1 MIRLQIDRASL
12 SFKGTR
18 RLGPLDLDL
27 ALAGIT
33 AVLGP
38 NGAGKSLFLSLCHGT
53 LRPDRGSVLWQG
65 QPARDSRA
73 HRGVMLQSPVVLRR
87 SVAGNI
93 EFALQSRGLPRK
105 ARRDRVEQALLRAR
119 LQDRAHA
126 PAATLSG
133 GELRRMSFARAL
145 VTGPRALLLDE
156 PFAGLD
162 PAASQVM
169 EAMIIEA
176 AATTPVLLS
185 NHDLVQTRRI
195 ARQVLFFS
203 KGQMLEQADTASF
216 FTAPGCATAEAF
228 LQSQLL

>member
-1 MIRLQIDRASL
+1 MIRLQIDQASL

-27 ALAGIT
+27 TLAGIT

-53 LRPDRGSVLWQG
+53 LLPDRGTVRWQG
-65 QPARDSRA
+65 QPARDSRTY
-73 HRGVMLQSPVVLRR
+73 RGVMLQSPVVLRR
-87 SVAGNI
+87 SVARNI

-105 ARRDRVEQALLRAR
+105 ARQERVEQALLRAR
-119 LQDRAHA
+119 LEDRAHA

-145 VTGPRALLLDE
+145 VTHPRALLLDE

-203 KGQMLEQADTASF
+203 KGQMLEQAETAGF
-216 FTAPGCATAEAF
+216 FTAPRCSAAKAF

>member
-1 MIRLQIDRASL
+1 MIRLQIDQASL
-12 SFKGTR
+12 TFKGTR

-27 ALAGIT
+27 ELSGIT

-53 LRPDRGSVLWQG
+53 LLPDRGAVRWQG

-73 HRGVMLQSPVVLRR
+73 ARGVMLQSPVVLRR

-93 EFALQSRGLPRK
+93 EFALQSRGLPRQV
-105 ARRDRVEQALLRAR
+105 RRERVEHALIAAR
-119 LQDRAHA
+119 LEDRAHA

-145 VTGPRALLLDE
+145 VTAPRALVLDE

-176 AATTPVLLS
+176 AAATPVLLS

-203 KGQMLEQADTASF
+203 KGQMLEHASTVAFFADPQSGVAQ
-216 FTAPGCATAEAF
+216 AF

>member
-27 ALAGIT
+27 ALSGIT

-38 NGAGKSLFLSLCHGT
+38 NGAGKSLFLALCHGT
-53 LRPDRGSVLWQG
+53 LKPDRGSVRWQG

-73 HRGVMLQSPVVLRR
+73 NRGVMLQSPVVLRR

-93 EFALQSRGLPRK
+93 EFALQSRGLRK
-105 ARRDRVEQALLRAR
+105 SQRRERVEQALRTAR
-119 LQDRAHA
+119 LEDRAHA

-145 VTGPRALLLDE
+145 VTGPGALLLDE

-169 EAMIIEA
+169 ETMIIEA
-176 AATTPVLLS
+176 AKTTPVLLS

-195 ARQVLFFS
+195 ARRVLFFS
-203 KGQMLEQADTASF
+203 KGQMLEQADTATF
-216 FTAPGCATAEAF
+216 FTAPQNEMARSF

>member
-1 MIRLQIDRASL
+1 MIRLQIEQASL
-12 SFKGTR
+12 TFKGMR

-27 ALAGIT
+27 ALSGIT

-53 LRPDRGSVLWQG
+53 LKPDRGSVRWQG
-65 QPARDSRA
+65 QPAQDSRA
-73 HRGVMLQSPVVLRR
+73 MRGVMLQSPVVLRR

-93 EFALQSRGLPRK
+93 EFALQSRGVPRT
-105 ARRDRVEQALLRAR
+105 RRRERVQQALVTAR
-119 LQDRAHA
+119 LEDRSLA

-145 VTGPRALLLDE
+145 VTAPRALLLDE

-162 PAASQVM
+162 PAASQIM
-169 EAMIIEA
+169 ETMIIEA
-176 AATTPVLLS
+176 AKTTPVLLS

-195 ARQVLFFS
+195 AQQVLFFS
-203 KGQMLEQADTASF
+203 KGQMLEQAATAAF
-216 FTAPGCATAEAF
+216 FTAPRSAAAGSF